1 MDLKKRGSLYLIPMP
16 LGEGGTDS
24 LSVLVKECL
33 QRMDHYVVERERTF
47 RRYLKEI
54 FEQPRQERLNL
65 VEVGQ
70 GENDFLLKIVEE
82 GMDVGLVSEAGCP
95 GIADPGAELV
105 AFAHKKGINVVPLSG
120 PSSIFLAVMGSG
132 FQGQEFHF
140 HGYLPRDKGSLAAKL
155 RRLEEEVLRTGITQ
169 IFIETPYRNL
179 ALMNTMLENLKK
191 EIEIVVGI
199 DLTLPRQ
206 AMKRGRVKDW
216 AGMDFQYLDKRPA
229 IFLLGR

>member
-16 LGEGGTDS
+16 LGEGGSDS
-24 LSVLVKECL
+24 LSILVKENL
-33 QRMDHYVVERERTF
+33 MRLDHYVVERERTF

-54 FEQPRQERLNL
+54 LEQPRQERLNL

-70 GENDFLLKIVEE
+70 GENEFLLKIVEE

-95 GIADPGAELV
+95 GIADPGSELV

-120 PSSIFLAVMGSG
+120 PSSIFLALMGSG

-140 HGYLPRDKGSLAAKL
+140 HGYLPRDKGSLAGKL

-169 IFIETPYRNL
+169 IFIETPYRNV
-179 ALMNTMLENLKK
+179 ALLKTMTENLKK
-191 EIEIVVGI
+191 DLEIVVGL
-199 DLTLPRQ
+199 DLTLPQ
-206 AMKRGRVKDW
+206 QVLKRGKVKDW
-216 AGMDFQYLDKRPA
+216 AGQDFEYLDKRPA
-229 IFLLGR
+229 IFLLGL

>member
-16 LGEGGTDS
+16 LGEGGSDS
-24 LSVLVKECL
+24 LSVLVKENL
-33 QRMDHYVVERERTF
+33 MRLDYYVVERERTF

-70 GENDFLLKIVEE
+70 GENEFLLKIVEN
-82 GMDVGLVSEAGCP
+82 GMDVGVVSEAGCP
-95 GIADPGAELV
+95 GIADPGSELV

-120 PSSIFLAVMGSG
+120 PSSIFLALMGSG

-140 HGYLPRDKGSLAAKL
+140 HGYLPRDKSSLAGKL
-155 RRLEEEVLRTGITQ
+155 KRLEEEVVRTGITQ
-169 IFIETPYRNL
+169 IFIETPYRNV
-179 ALMNTMLENLKK
+179 ALLKTMTENLKK
-191 EIEIVVGI
+191 DLEIVVGL
-199 DLTLPRQ
+199 DLTLPEQ

-216 AGMDFQYLDKRPA
+216 AGKDFEFLDKRPA

>member
-1 MDLKKRGSLYLIPMP
+1 MP

-70 GENDFLLKIVEE
+70 GENEFLLKIVEE
-82 GMDVGLVSEAGCP
+82 GIDVGLVSEAGCP

-105 AFAHKKGINVVPLSG
+105 AFAHKNGIHVVPLSG
-120 PSSIFLAVMGSG
+120 PSSIFLALMGSG

-140 HGYLPRDKGSLAAKL
+140 HGYLPRDKGSLAGKL

-169 IFIETPYRNL
+169 IFIETPYRNV
-179 ALMNTMLENLKK
+179 ALMKTMTENLKK
-191 EIEIVVGI
+191 DLEIVVGI
-199 DLTLPRQ
+199 DLTLPQ
-206 AMKRGRVKDW
+206 QILKRAKVKDW
-216 AGMDFQYLDKRPA
+216 SGQDFEYLDKRPA